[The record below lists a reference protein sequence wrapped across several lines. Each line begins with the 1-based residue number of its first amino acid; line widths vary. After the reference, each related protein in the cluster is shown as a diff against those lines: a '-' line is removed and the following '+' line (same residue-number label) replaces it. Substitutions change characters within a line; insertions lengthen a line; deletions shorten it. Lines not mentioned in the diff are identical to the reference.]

1 VSDVVDTLQAEVQAA
16 RDANAAYR
24 QHTER
29 IKALLVQA
37 RRERPDLGL
46 AGLEELIGRFY
57 DRATISRITAP
68 EFDGKPPRKR
78 TRRPAGT

>member
-1 VSDVVDTLQAEVQAA
+1 MVDTLQAEVQAA
-16 RDANAAYR
+16 REANSAYR
-24 QHTER
+24 KHTDR
-29 IKALLVQA
+29 IKELLVQA

-68 EFDGKPPRKR
+68 EFEGRPPRKR